1 VSVPETASKEEHGPF
16 FVRFTSAVAHWAGR
30 PAAFCAAVILLAAW
44 AAAGPVFS
52 YSEDWQLIVNTATT
66 IITFLMVFLI
76 QSTQNR
82 DAYAV
87 QLKLDELIRAV
98 KGAHTEL
105 LDIENL
111 SEERLCELR
120 DTYADLARAA
130 RARVEQGMEDTD
142 SPPVEIHRRRF

>member
-1 VSVPETASKEEHGPF
+1 MGVPETAGSGERGSF
-16 FVRFTSAVAHWAGR
+16 FTRFTSAVAHGAGR
-30 PAAFCAAVILLAAW
+30 PLTFCLSVLMLIAW
-44 AAAGPVFS
+44 AATGPVFE
-52 YSEDWQLIVNTATT
+52 YSENWQLVVNTATSV
-66 IITFLMVFLI
+66 ITFLMVFLI

-98 KGAHTEL
+98 RGAHTEL

-120 DTYADLARAA
+120 DLYAGLAKKARAQ
-130 RARVEQGMEDTD
+130 VENGMEDTGT
-142 SPPVEIHRRRF
+142 PPVEIHRRQS